1 MIMFSIVLL
10 ALATGASRPT
20 PRLHLTL
27 AFDQRVAA
35 STQAAVVEEAARVWA
50 PYGVALQSPAD
61 LVSTT
66 GLDDSH
72 WPIAYRH
79 QLVARV
85 LGRALTHEIGHYLL
99 HTRGHSKSGLM
110 QATHR
115 IDELM
120 GLHDR
125 NLALSCSDL
134 ALLCE
139 VLLRAAGA
147 APHGVVRPI

>member
-1 MIMFSIVLL
+1 
-10 ALATGASRPT
+10 
-20 PRLHLTL
+20 
-27 AFDQRVAA
+27 
-35 STQAAVVEEAARVWA
+35 
-50 PYGVALQSPAD
+50 
-61 LVSTT
+61 
-66 GLDDSH
+66 
-72 WPIAYRH
+72 
-79 QLVARV
+79 
-85 LGRALTHEIGHYLL
+85 
-99 HTRGHSKSGLM
+99 M

-147 APHGVVRPI
+147 APHGIVRPI